1 MKRKLFALVFAAGFT
16 GLALTAW
23 AQAPGH
29 GMHDPLAVLQRI
41 QAKLNL
47 NTSQQ
52 QQWDAAVAQSK
63 AAHLAIKA
71 NFQQLK
77 TATQAELAK
86 ADPGNPELARAV
98 AAVDNQIGD
107 AAAAQGKTAEAL
119 SAYGNAFG
127 IIRKLADGRPGD
139 AALQVELAVEFYRI
153 STVSD
158 PIAARA
164 ALTSGLAIA
173 ETLEREHKLTNA
185 QQALPNLLRSILAK
199 LPGPEK

>member
-1 MKRKLFALVFAAGFT
+1 MKRKLYALIFAVGFT
-16 GLALTAW
+16 GIALTAW

-63 AAHLAIKA
+63 AAHQAIRA

-86 ADPGNPELARAV
+86 TDPDL
-98 AAVDNQIGD
+98 
-107 AAAAQGKTAEAL
+107 
-119 SAYGNAFG
+119 
-127 IIRKLADGRPGD
+127 
-139 AALQVELAVEFYRI
+139 AALATL
-153 STVSD
+153 SD
-158 PIAARA
+158 QLQQQNIAQRQQARA
-164 ALTSGLAIA
+164 AWLALYGTFSADQKTTVKDAI
-173 ETLEREHKLTNA
+173 NA
-185 QQALPNLLRSILAK
+185 RMARMDAFRQRMLDR
-199 LPGPEK
+199 LPGG

>member
-1 MKRKLFALVFAAGFT
+1 MKRKLFALIFAAGFI

-41 QAKLNL
+41 QAQLNL

-63 AAHLAIKA
+63 ATHQAMRA

-86 ADPGNPELARAV
+86 ADPDL
-98 AAVDNQIGD
+98 
-107 AAAAQGKTAEAL
+107 
-119 SAYGNAFG
+119 
-127 IIRKLADGRPGD
+127 
-139 AALQVELAVEFYRI
+139 AALATLSDQVQQQN
-153 STVSD
+153 
-158 PIAARA
+158 IAQRKQARA
-164 ALTSGLAIA
+164 AWLALYATFSADQKTTVKDAINAKIA
-173 ETLEREHKLTNA
+173 RMEAFR
-185 QQALPNLLRSILAK
+185 QQRMQNQA
-199 LPGPEK
+199 PGSE

>member
-1 MKRKLFALVFAAGFT
+1 MKRKLFALVLAAGLT

-63 AAHLAIKA
+63 TAHEAIRA

-77 TATQAELAK
+77 AATQAEVAK
-86 ADPGNPELARAV
+86 PDPDL
-98 AAVDNQIGD
+98 
-107 AAAAQGKTAEAL
+107 
-119 SAYGNAFG
+119 
-127 IIRKLADGRPGD
+127 
-139 AALQVELAVEFYRI
+139 AALATLSDQVQQQN
-153 STVSD
+153 
-158 PIAARA
+158 IAQRKQARA
-164 ALTSGLAIA
+164 AWLALYATFTADQKTTVRDAINA
-173 ETLEREHKLTNA
+173 RMARMETFRQRMHDLH
-185 QQALPNLLRSILAK
+185 
-199 LPGPEK
+199 PGH

>member
-1 MKRKLFALVFAAGFT
+1 MKRKLFALIFAAGFT

-52 QQWDAAVAQSK
+52 QQWDAALAQSK
-63 AAHLAIKA
+63 AAHQAIRA

-86 ADPGNPELARAV
+86 ADPDLATLATLSDQLQQQNIAQRQQARAGWL
-98 AAVDNQIGD
+98 ALFATFSTDQ
-107 AAAAQGKTAEAL
+107 KTTVKNAISARIARMEAFRERMHDRL
-119 SAYGNAFG
+119 SGG
-127 IIRKLADGRPGD
+127 
-139 AALQVELAVEFYRI
+139 Q
-153 STVSD
+153 
-158 PIAARA
+158 
-164 ALTSGLAIA
+164 
-173 ETLEREHKLTNA
+173 
-185 QQALPNLLRSILAK
+185 
-199 LPGPEK
+199 

>member
-1 MKRKLFALVFAAGFT
+1 MKRKLFALIFAAGFT

-52 QQWDAAVAQSK
+52 QQWDAALAQSK
-63 AAHLAIKA
+63 AAHQAIRA

-86 ADPGNPELARAV
+86 ADPDLAALATLSDQLQQQNIAQRQQARAGWL
-98 AAVDNQIGD
+98 ALYATFSADQ
-107 AAAAQGKTAEAL
+107 KTTVKNAISARIARVEAFRERMHDRL
-119 SAYGNAFG
+119 SGG
-127 IIRKLADGRPGD
+127 
-139 AALQVELAVEFYRI
+139 Q
-153 STVSD
+153 
-158 PIAARA
+158 
-164 ALTSGLAIA
+164 
-173 ETLEREHKLTNA
+173 
-185 QQALPNLLRSILAK
+185 
-199 LPGPEK
+199 